1 MSARSEEIFVV
12 QLALLAEAGG
22 KVQATL
28 GKALRWGLGT
38 TDMVSG
44 QTHREALLNEL
55 DELKISIGRVERAL
69 VPVSAMLG
77 APPCPNEVQPVEA
90 VGFEALSADGH

>member
-1 MSARSEEIFVV
+1 MSVRSEEIFVV

-44 QTHREALLNEL
+44 QTHREVLLNEL
-55 DELKISIGRVERAL
+55 DELKISIGRIERAL
-69 VPVSAMLG
+69 VPVSAPLS
-77 APPCPNEVQPVEA
+77 APPCLDELQSGEA
-90 VGFEALSADGH
+90 VGFEAVPADGH